1 MALKRLIYA
10 SQPFGFD
17 DATLNG
23 ILAAARR
30 NNRRDDITG
39 ALVCRADLYLQMLEG
54 PETAVNAAYSRIKRD
69 DRHLDVSL
77 IWTGEVSERLFPAW
91 AMRDDPAR
99 SWMWNRAEVS
109 AGAAKNASR
118 SEIEAVFA
126 RVAQETAATV

>member
-1 MALKRLIYA
+1 MALTRLIYA

-17 DATLNG
+17 DAILNG

-54 PETAVNAAYSRIKRD
+54 PELAVKSAFQRIQRD
-69 DRHLDVSL
+69 DRHVDVSL
-77 IWTGEVSERLFPAW
+77 IWSGAVGERLFPAW

-109 AGAAKNASR
+109 AGAARNASR
-118 SEIEAVFA
+118 SEIDAVFA
-126 RVAQETAATV
+126 RVAQEPAGAV